1 MEHTYTFFIKNMVCA
16 RCVAAVKNVL
26 HEAGLSPRNV
36 VLGSATVDGVPTEG
50 QLHTVDKLL
59 RAQGFELLQTPES
72 RKVEDVKKAVRDFV
86 RREHPASENLSDFI
100 IRRLNGD
107 YSALSRLFSAT
118 TGETIE
124 HYALLQ
130 RTEYAKELLAYGE
143 LSVKEIAYRLG
154 FSSAAHLSAQF
165 KSQTGF
171 SPSAFRK
178 MGGSLRK
185 GLDEL

>member
-1 MEHTYTFFIKNMVCA
+1 MVCA
-16 RCVAAVKNVL
+16 RCIAAVKNVL

-36 VLGSATVDGVPTEG
+36 VLGNATVDGTPTEG
-50 QLHTVDKLL
+50 QMHTVDKLL
-59 RAQGFELLQTPES
+59 RKQGFELLQTPES
-72 RKVEDVKKAVRDFV
+72 RKVENMKKAIRDFV
-86 RREHPASENLSDFI
+86 RRERPASEHLSDAI
-100 IRRLNGD
+100 VRYVGGD
-107 YSALSRLFSAT
+107 YSALSHLFSAT

-165 KSQTGF
+165 KAQTGF

>member
-16 RCVAAVKNVL
+16 RCVAAVENVL
-26 HEAGLSPRNV
+26 RKAGLSPRNV
-36 VLGSATVDGVPTEG
+36 ILGNATVDGIPTEE
-50 QLHTVDKLL
+50 QLHTVDKFL
-59 RAQGFELLQTPES
+59 RAQGFELLHTPES
-72 RKVEDVKKAVRDFV
+72 RKVEDVKNAVRNFV
-86 RREHPASENLSDFI
+86 RHQHPAAENLSDFI
-100 IRRLNGD
+100 IRHVSGD
-107 YSALSRLFSAT
+107 YSALSRLFSAS

-124 HYALLQ
+124 HYTLRQ

-165 KSQTGF
+165 KAQTGF
-171 SPSAFRK
+171 SPSSFRK
-178 MGGSLRK
+178 MGCSLRK